1 MKLSADKRFLLPAA
15 GLAVFMTA
23 AGAAYF
29 AEESSD
35 KTAGQP
41 LKIPASTAGQEKE
54 LPAKPPVRI
63 RSSLLL
69 RPLRDPF
76 RLPPQLEAPPAS
88 GQKTASAPV
97 PILRGT
103 VAAGHNLLAIIEYG
117 GGSSICG
124 PGGSI
129 GGCTVRS
136 ISNGSVLLSSPAGD
150 IRLALAE
157 GGGT

>member
-1 MKLSADKRFLLPAA
+1 MKLPADKRILLPAA
-15 GLAVFMTA
+15 GFAVFLAA

-29 AEESSD
+29 ADGSRE
-35 KTAGQP
+35 KTAQQP
-41 LKIPASTAGQEKE
+41 LKIPAPSAAQEQRT
-54 LPAKPPVRI
+54 PARPPARI
-63 RSSLLL
+63 QGSLLL

-76 RLPPQLEAPPAS
+76 RRPPQLEAPPAS

-97 PILRGT
+97 PVLRGT
-103 VAAGHNLLAIIEYG
+103 VAEGSSLLAIIEYG

-124 PGGSI
+124 TGGSI

-136 ISNGSVLLSSPAGD
+136 ISYGSVLLSSPAGD
-150 IRLALAE
+150 IRLTLAE